1 MFCKNVIDSP
11 QHVKKKPPI
20 IANFFYHI
28 NVVYKVFNKYA
39 STQKERNKTFYLN
52 TNHLFQEC

>member
-11 QHVKKKPPI
+11 QHVKKNPPI

-28 NVVYKVFNKYA
+28 NVVYKV
-39 STQKERNKTFYLN
+39 TV
-52 TNHLFQEC
+52 C